1 MKRIAAGTW
10 FPLLLVACKGA
21 EAPPQQASDNGIV
34 ATSGSETSTVPSE
47 TQSTSAAKVADAGAN
62 IPVAMQGRWGLIAA
76 DCTTTNGDEKGL
88 MIVSSDTL
96 KFYESRGKLA
106 KIAERSANRLRA
118 DFAYSGEG
126 MEWKGDVTLYLQ
138 DGGKALIKRE
148 TDADAGPS
156 TVKYAR
162 CKG

>member
-1 MKRIAAGTW
+1 
-10 FPLLLVACKGA
+10 
-21 EAPPQQASDNGIV
+21 
-34 ATSGSETSTVPSE
+34 
-47 TQSTSAAKVADAGAN
+47 
-62 IPVAMQGRWGLIAA
+62 
-76 DCTTTNGDEKGL
+76 

-126 MEWKGDVTLYLQ
+126 MEWKSDVTLDLQ

-148 TDADAGPS
+148 TDTDAGPS